1 MRELAVLGTAS
12 QSPTRAR
19 NHNGYF
25 LRWDDEGFLFDPG
38 EGTQRQMLLA
48 GVAAPDVTRVCVTHF
63 HGDHCFGLPGVLS
76 RMALDQ
82 VAHPVHCHYP
92 ASGKAEFDRLR
103 WIPEDYAA
111 RVLREV
117 PAAGEA
123 ALLADAPFGTLTAR
137 RLRHRVEAYGYRIEE
152 PPGRRMLPDRLAA
165 LGVAGPDVGRLQREG
180 SIEIR
185 VPEAGGSGDAARDAT
200 RTVTLE
206 EVSAERPGQVAAF
219 VMDTGPC
226 DAIDALADGAD
237 LLVIEATYLAAQA
250 QLAADYLHLTAGQAA
265 AAAARCRVRTLVL
278 THFSS
283 RYTDM
288 SEFEREAREHFDGEL
303 VVAADLDRVP
313 VPARRD

>member
-63 HGDHCFGLPGVLS
+63 HGDHCFGLPGVLF